1 MKNIEFT
8 FSDYK
13 REFEGN
19 FNTKINGIKNIL
31 SIMDIKE
38 VSNKTLEKIEK
49 EWDYMSCNTSMTNY
63 LNLQETIKNVIN
75 LTVK

>member
-1 MKNIEFT
+1 MKNIDFT

-19 FNTKINGIKNIL
+19 FNTKRNCIKNLL

-49 EWDYMSCNTSMTNY
+49 EWDYMSCNTSMRNY

>member
-1 MKNIEFT
+1 MKNIDFT

-38 VSNKTLEKIEK
+38 VSNKTLEKRWQRIY
-49 EWDYMSCNTSMTNY
+49 WDYFITQKRT
-63 LNLQETIKNVIN
+63 KNIFFYN
-75 LTVK
+75 NSIR